1 MLNFAIFQFLR
12 FLVLNITLKHFGK
25 IRLSPSVN
33 YFPCL
38 LLGIIHLEANII
50 KTKLLTKSKT
60 ENLFINNINI
70 KAEEP

>member
-38 LLGIIHLEANII
+38 LLGIIYLEANII
-50 KTKLLTKSKT
+50 KTKLPTKSKT
-60 ENLFINNINI
+60 ENFFINNINI

>member
-38 LLGIIHLEANII
+38 FLGIIHLEANII

-60 ENLFINNINI
+60 ENFFINNINI
-70 KAEEP
+70 KAEET

>member
-38 LLGIIHLEANII
+38 LLGIIYLEANII
-50 KTKLLTKSKT
+50 KTKLPTKSKT
-60 ENLFINNINI
+60 ENFFINNINI
-70 KAEEP
+70 KAEET